1 MRVDRLYRYPVKGLS
16 AEALEETRVEA
27 GGAIPW
33 DRAFALA
40 QGDAPFDPEHP
51 QWLPKTNFMCLRQ
64 NARIALLKSSFDA
77 RRGRLT
83 ILAPDGSG
91 IEENALLPEG
101 RARIGAWLTAFL
113 GQEARAAPSF
123 HHVPGHVFGDQRQ
136 PAVSLIN
143 QASAADFERRV
154 GSRRHRRRFRA
165 NIWFSGAPAWSEF
178 EWVGQDLIVGGARLR
193 VIGRTTRCPAT
204 QVNPD
209 TAECDADPVRE
220 LHALYGHS
228 DLGIH
233 ATVIDGGDIALG
245 DSIEVLDPEEQE

>member
-1 MRVDRLYRYPVKGLS
+1 MRVERLYRYPVKGLS
-16 AEALEETRVEA
+16 AEALEEVRVEA

-40 QGDAPFDPEHP
+40 QGDAPFDPAQP

-77 RRGRLT
+77 RHGRLT
-83 ILAPDGSG
+83 ILAPGGGG
-91 IEENALLPEG
+91 IEENALWPEG
-101 RARIGAWLTAFL
+101 RARIGAWLAAYL
-113 GQEARAAPSF
+113 GEEARGTPRF
-123 HHVPGHVFGDQRQ
+123 HHVPGHVFGDQRL
-136 PAVSLIN
+136 PVVSLIN

-154 GSRRHRRRFRA
+154 EARRHRRRFRA
-165 NIWFSGAPAWSEF
+165 NIWFSGAPAWSEM
-178 EWVGQDLIVGGARLR
+178 EWVGRDLAVGSARLR
-193 VIGRTTRCPAT
+193 VATRITRCPAT

-209 TAECDADPVRE
+209 TGERDADPVRE

-233 ATVIDGGDIALG
+233 ATVIESGDIGLG
-245 DSIEVLDPEEQE
+245 DGIAVLEPGEE